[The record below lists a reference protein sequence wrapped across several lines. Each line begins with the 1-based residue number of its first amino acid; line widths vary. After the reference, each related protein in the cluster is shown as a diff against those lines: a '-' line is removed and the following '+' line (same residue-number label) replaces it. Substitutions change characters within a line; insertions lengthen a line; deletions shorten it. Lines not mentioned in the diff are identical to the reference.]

1 MLQITREL
9 GIDEI
14 AASSPQGMDLP
25 ISEGGEGLSGGQRQ
39 LVALA
44 RVLIN
49 QPRIWLLD
57 EPTASLD
64 GDAER
69 RVWQTLESALRPDDI
84 LIVATHRPLA
94 AARLASRVIVM
105 QQGQIIKDGS
115 PEVVLTQLMGRPE
128 AAARLGKG
136 GNLDVV

>member
-1 MLQITREL
+1 MIENA
-9 GIDEI
+9 DAI
-14 AASSPQGMDLP
+14 AAGSPQGMDLP

-64 GDAER
+64 GESEQ
-69 RVWQTLESALRPDDI
+69 RVWQALQEALRPEDI
-84 LIVATHRPLA
+84 LIVATHRPMA
-94 AARLASRVIVM
+94 AARLATRVIVM
-105 QQGQIIKDGS
+105 QQGRVVRDGT
-115 PEVVLTQLMGRPE
+115 PETVLPQMLGRPVG
-128 AAARLGKG
+128 AAARPAAI
-136 GNLDVV
+136 DVV